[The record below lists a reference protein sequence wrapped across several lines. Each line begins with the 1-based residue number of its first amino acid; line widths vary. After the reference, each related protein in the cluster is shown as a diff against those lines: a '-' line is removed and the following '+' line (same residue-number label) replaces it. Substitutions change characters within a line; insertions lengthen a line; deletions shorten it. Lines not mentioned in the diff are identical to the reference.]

1 MEQLVEKHY
10 CRCLFRMYPDQLLY
24 LAAIR
29 FKAVTVQ
36 DMHLCYQYI
45 KLACYH
51 AINSVKLFFPHIA
64 STNIL
69 LFILLAS
76 AHKLCFQFSYGNY
89 ENRC

>member
-1 MEQLVEKHY
+1 
-10 CRCLFRMYPDQLLY
+10 
-24 LAAIR
+24 
-29 FKAVTVQ
+29 
-36 DMHLCYQYI
+36 MHLRYQYI

-76 AHKLCFQFSYGNY
+76 AHKLCLQFSYGNY
-89 ENRC
+89 ESRC